1 MQERRIW
8 ISILILGIVF
18 QILAAI
24 FMPLGLD
31 AHVHATYVSDGI
43 ADDDPTLDWGKL
55 RIDGAN
61 QSIAEEIPAEEKWFI
76 WHGILEIWLDIFG
89 ISLFSLHILSLIISF
104 SSLAVVYFSTKS
116 LWGEKNALALTAILS
131 IYSPLVRS
139 TGRLYQESI
148 VLMLATIIIFAVIR
162 IIRRENH
169 KFWHITC
176 LICLALILSIKGL
189 PVKYSL
195 YLYMPILSL
204 ELHKPKYKPVS
215 IPILIIITTLISI
228 VLVWHRLGEVTL
240 DLAFILPVTIF
251 ISGII
256 YLYIGGLLFA
266 SNSTRA
272 NSESDLLML
281 ISQLIFAG
289 LCGYIVM
296 LLLVE
301 MNTLET
307 TRETVQNR
315 FRYIYRY
322 VTVLVVPLWW
332 SQMAKDENSEI
343 QLKENK
349 QRSLMTLA
357 IALML
362 IINGYLLTF
371 DRGLEK
377 VGEDISE
384 EIEDNQNILYI
395 ADPPLSMHRLYTL
408 QLTIDP
414 HHDRNITAFWVNE
427 DINWTELIEQN
438 SIDWVIFSDNST
450 NYLDE
455 NWVSYE
461 IDADYEVF
469 YLPSQMD

>member
-8 ISILILGIVF
+8 ISILILGILF

-43 ADDDPTLDWGKL
+43 SDGDPTLDWGKL

-61 QSIAEEIPAEEKWFI
+61 QSIAEEIPADEKWLI
-76 WHGILEIWLDIFG
+76 WHSILEIWFGIFG
-89 ISLFSLHILSLIISF
+89 ISLLSLHILSLIISF
-104 SSLAVVYFSTKS
+104 SSLAVVFFSTKS
-116 LWGEKNALALTAILS
+116 LWGENNALALTAILS

-139 TGRLYQESI
+139 TGRLYQESL
-148 VLMLATIIIFAVIR
+148 VLMLATIVIFAIIR

-169 KFWHITC
+169 KFWHLTC
-176 LICLALILSIKGL
+176 LLCLAVILSLKGL

-195 YLYMPILSL
+195 YLYLPILSL
-204 ELHKPKYKPVS
+204 ELYKPRYKPIS
-215 IPILIIITTLISI
+215 IPILIILTTLISI
-228 VLVWHRLGEVTL
+228 ILVWYRIGEITI
-240 DLAFILPVTIF
+240 DIAFILPVTIF

-256 YLYIGGLLFA
+256 YLYIGGLLFS
-266 SNSTRA
+266 SNSTKS

-281 ISQLIFAG
+281 ISQIIFAG

-307 TRETVQNR
+307 TRDVVQDR

-332 SQMAKDENSEI
+332 SQMAKDKSCGI

-349 QRSLMTLA
+349 HRSLMTLA

-362 IINGYLLTF
+362 IINSYILTF
-371 DRGLEK
+371 DRGIEEL
-377 VGEDISE
+377 GEEMSI
-384 EIEDNQNILYI
+384 EIEDDQNILYI

-408 QLTIDP
+408 QITIDP
-414 HHDRNITAFWVNE
+414 HHDRNITAYWANE
-427 DINWTELIEQN
+427 DKNWSNIIDEN
-438 SIDWVIFSDNST
+438 NIDWVIFSDESI

-455 NWVSYE
+455 DWILFETNT
-461 IDADYEVF
+461 DHEVY
-469 YLPSQMD
+469 YLPTKMD

>member
-1 MQERRIW
+1 
-8 ISILILGIVF
+8 
-18 QILAAI
+18 
-24 FMPLGLD
+24 
-31 AHVHATYVSDGI
+31 
-43 ADDDPTLDWGKL
+43 
-55 RIDGAN
+55 
-61 QSIAEEIPAEEKWFI
+61 
-76 WHGILEIWLDIFG
+76 
-89 ISLFSLHILSLIISF
+89 
-104 SSLAVVYFSTKS
+104 
-116 LWGEKNALALTAILS
+116 
-131 IYSPLVRS
+131 
-139 TGRLYQESI
+139 
-148 VLMLATIIIFAVIR
+148 
-162 IIRRENH
+162 
-169 KFWHITC
+169 
-176 LICLALILSIKGL
+176 
-189 PVKYSL
+189 
-195 YLYMPILSL
+195 
-204 ELHKPKYKPVS
+204 
-215 IPILIIITTLISI
+215 
-228 VLVWHRLGEVTL
+228 VWHRLGEITL

-343 QLKENK
+343 QLTENK

-371 DRGLEK
+371 ERGLEK
-377 VGEDISE
+377 VGEDISD

-469 YLPSQMD
+469 YLP